1 MAKKEPD
8 GTVSLQ
14 EANRNYMENNKAIE
28 QQMGG
33 AQRAA
38 HRAIDIAFGKV
49 GATGRAI
56 RERKSLRAEASPPN
70 AMDKPTGEL
79 P

>member
-8 GTVSLQ
+8 GCVTLK
-14 EANRNYMENNKAIE
+14 EANDDYMKNNKATE
-28 QQMGG
+28 AQMGG

-49 GATGRAI
+49 GAGRPL
-56 RERKSLRAEASPPN
+56 REQKALRAVPQEE
-70 AMDKPTGEL
+70 TGQ
-79 P
+79 

>member
-8 GTVSLQ
+8 GCVTLQ
-14 EANRNYMENNKAIE
+14 EANRDYRKHNTATEA
-28 QQMGG
+28 QMGG

-49 GATGRAI
+49 GAGRPI
-56 RERKSLRAEASPPN
+56 REQKSLRAVPQEES
-70 AMDKPTGEL
+70 GG
-79 P
+79 

>member
-8 GTVSLQ
+8 GTLSLA
-14 EANRNYMENNKAIE
+14 EANRRYMEDNKAID

-49 GATGRAI
+49 GAGGRVI
-56 RERKSLRAEASPPN
+56 RERKPLRIMPQGGPDA
-70 AMDKPTGEL
+70 D
-79 P
+79 